1 MVGVSGLGWVQI
13 VVIVVSDGSREAV
26 GMGME
31 GIKVMASHLDSCI

>member
-1 MVGVSGLGWVQI
+1 MVRVLGLGWVLI

-31 GIKVMASHLDSCI
+31 G